1 MTVSGRVCL
10 ALCTLLVLVVVTARS
25 GVAQTPAPRQIQIR
39 EITVEGNRRVQE
51 AVILGRVQSKVG
63 SPFNPSLLSED
74 LRAIF
79 GLGFFDD
86 VQMRVEDFE
95 GGVRVTFVVVERPF
109 IRDVTF
115 AGNKHVS
122 TSTLNEKLELKLG
135 TVYNPV
141 EVQKAREKLK
151 EFLEDEG
158 YFEAQITPETEKFPD
173 GDVRIVFNIAEG
185 RRITIDST
193 NFKGN
198 KYLTDKLLKA
208 VMATQERQFFIL
220 RGTVQRQK
228 LETDV
233 ERLLALY
240 NDYGFIQAR
249 VESTDVA
256 VDRENA
262 RVTITIGVV
271 EGPQFRVGEIRFTGI
286 TLLPEKEVRRQLKFH
301 SGDPFSRSQ
310 LRDSVRAIADL
321 YSTIGRASAD
331 VNPRTDQ
338 TTTGTVMDVTFDITE
353 GPEVYIE
360 RINISGNLR
369 SQDKVLRRELPMQ
382 EGELFT
388 LQKLQRARQRLVN
401 LGYFDNVVA
410 TTQPGADKTKT
421 IVNIEVTEKP
431 TGLFSIGGGFSSV
444 DSFIGTVDLSQRNF
458 LGRGYE
464 LSLRLRGGSTTQQGT
479 ISFTDPYLFD
489 MPLSGGFDLFKTRR
503 VFTDYTLDSTG
514 AGVRVSKPFLEYWRW
529 FAGYSLRDDRISH
542 VNGVP
547 STFVL
552 EQEGD
557 FITSVVS
564 SSVSRDS
571 RDNVFAPTRGWTFSV
586 GTDVAGFGGD
596 SRYVKTIANSTYFQ
610 PVWFDHIISARVEG
624 GYGFG
629 LGNKDL
635 PLFERFYLGGPN
647 SLRMFKFRQVS
658 PKDENGLRVG
668 GTSEVLGNTEY
679 IIPLPFNIR
688 LAAFFDVGNVYGFHD
703 EFDITNLK
711 YGVGAGVRWLSPFG
725 PIRVDYGFKLN
736 RRSGEDPGAF
746 NFSVGSPF

>member
-1 MTVSGRVCL
+1 MTTWRWVCL
-10 ALCTLLVLVVVTARS
+10 TCTLLLLVVAAS
-25 GVAQTPAPRQIQIR
+25 GPVFAQSQTPRQILIR

-63 SPFNPSLLSED
+63 SPFNPSALSDD
-74 LRAIF
+74 LRSIF

-95 GGVRVTFVVVERPF
+95 GGVRVTFIVTERPF
-109 IRDVTF
+109 VRDVTF
-115 AGNKHVS
+115 AGNKQVS
-122 TSTLNEKLELKLG
+122 TASLNEKLELKLG

-173 GDVRIVFNIAEG
+173 GDVRVILQIAEG
-185 RRITIDST
+185 RRITIDSI
-193 NFKGN
+193 NIKGN
-198 KYLTDKLLKA
+198 KFLTDKLIKA

-228 LETDV
+228 LETDI
-233 ERLLALY
+233 ERILALY
-240 NDYGFIQAR
+240 NDYGFIQVR

-271 EGPQFRVGEIRFTGI
+271 EGPQFRVGEVRFNGI
-286 TLLPEKEVRRQLKFH
+286 TLLPEKEVRRQVKFR
-301 SGDPFSRSQ
+301 SGDPFSRTQ

-338 TTTGTVMDVTFDITE
+338 TATGNLMDVTFEITE

-360 RINISGNLR
+360 RINISGNTR

-401 LGYFDNVVA
+401 LGYFENVVA
-410 TTQPGADKTKT
+410 TTQPGSDKTRT
-421 IVNIEVTEKP
+421 IVNIEVTEKA
-431 TGLFSIGGGFSSV
+431 TGLFSIGGGYSSV

-464 LSLRLRGGSTTQQGT
+464 LSVRLRGGANSQQGT
-479 ISFTDPYLFD
+479 ISFTDPWLFD

-503 VFTDYTLDSTG
+503 IYTDYTLDSTG
-514 AGVRVSKPFLEYWRW
+514 AGVRVSKPFQEYWRW
-529 FAGYSLRDDRISH
+529 FAGYALRRDDITD
-542 VNGVP
+542 VT
-547 STFVL
+547 STSPL
-552 EQEGD
+552 LLDQEGSV
-557 FITSVVS
+557 ITSVVS
-564 SSVSRDS
+564 VSLNRDS
-571 RDNVFAPTRGWTFSV
+571 RDNVFAPTRGWTFNI
-586 GTDVAGFGGD
+586 GTDFAGLGGD
-596 SRYVKTIANSTYFQ
+596 SRFVKTVASTTYFQ
-610 PVWFDHIISARVEG
+610 PIWLDHVISARLEG
-624 GYGFG
+624 GYGAG
-629 LGNKDL
+629 LGEDF

-658 PKDENGLRVG
+658 PVDDTGAKVG
-668 GTSEVLGNTEY
+668 GTSYILSNAEY

-688 LAAFFDVGNVYGFHD
+688 IAAFLDVGNVYGFTD
-703 EFDITNLK
+703 SFDLTNLK
-711 YGVGAGVRWLSPFG
+711 YGIGAGVRWLSPFG
-725 PIRVDYGFKLN
+725 PLRVDYGFKLN
-736 RRSGEDPGAF
+736 RKSGEDAGAF
-746 NFSVGSPF
+746 NFSVGAPF